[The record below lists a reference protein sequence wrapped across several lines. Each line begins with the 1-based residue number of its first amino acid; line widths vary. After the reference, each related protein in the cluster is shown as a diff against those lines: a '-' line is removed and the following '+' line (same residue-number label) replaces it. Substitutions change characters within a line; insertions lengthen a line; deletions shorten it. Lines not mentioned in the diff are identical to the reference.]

1 MGLSASCIFVR
12 NPQQLSPE
20 KLADILRGYMTAQGF
35 VEAEAS
41 GADTALR
48 LRFSASGQWFAVS
61 PEKEDPTAL
70 SRCAAIA
77 AGAFQEPVIT
87 AELVDSDFAE
97 LSLQPV
103 NRKKPCRI
111 AVGDPYGGRTHS
123 DYRQFAAQFPD
134 KLSAAQLREICEG
147 GDVFAEDGLAALG
160 TCLNLDITLL
170 TENSEAGSAVLYFTK
185 THVPE
190 AERTE
195 LYSGNILSMTE
206 KPDPAAFAEQMVQL
220 MSSAWELTETDTGRY
235 IRIMET
241 GSSLLLFSNLLYPK
255 QLAACAGAPLIH
267 ISVAEQDIQ
276 TAVLQPNIMA
286 KAQRGILPRT
296 ALPELLESAGTN
308 EDAFREAALNGT
320 GCTTL
325 FFTGRRRPAGR
336 IGLALRTLY
345 ETERFAYLYQN
356 PDRLTKEQIIEKL
369 DVFLAKVYGPK
380 MISVQRLNP
389 DSGEYEPVSYQ
400 DPGGICRTDKAHGEA
415 YLRIFVNE
423 NGIALTG
430 SLELPDNHR
439 FAGIFG
445 QNCLYLTIDRE
456 NGFAKYDL
464 YAPDGRHLRS
474 EMTDIGDCPACCE
487 KFGFDPAL
495 PDAVYSSDAVVC
507 WYSRPRDALYCSTVM
522 CG

>member
-1 MGLSASCIFVR
+1 MGLSASCIFVQ

-20 KLADILRGYMTAQGF
+20 KLADTLRGYMTAQGF
-35 VEAEAS
+35 AEAEAS
-41 GADTALR
+41 GADIALR
-48 LRFSASGQWFAVS
+48 LRFSADGQWFAVS
-61 PEKEDPTAL
+61 PEKENPAAL

-97 LSLQPV
+97 LSLQV
-103 NRKKPCRI
+103 ANRKKPCRI
-111 AVGDPYGGRTHS
+111 AVGEPYGGRTHS

-134 KLSAAQLREICEG
+134 RLSAAQLKEICEG

-170 TENSEAGSAVLYFTK
+170 TENGETGSAVLYFTK
-185 THVPE
+185 TKEPE

-206 KPDPAAFAEQMVQL
+206 KPDSAAFAERMVL
-220 MSSAWELTETDTGRY
+220 VMSSAWEHTETDTGRY

-286 KAQRGILPRT
+286 KAHRGTLPRT

-308 EDAFREAALNGT
+308 EDAFREAALNGA

-325 FFTGRRRPAGR
+325 FFTGRIRPAGR
-336 IGLALRTLY
+336 IGLALRTVY
-345 ETERFAYLYQN
+345 ETERFAYLFEN
-356 PDRLTKEQIIEKL
+356 PDRLTTAQVIEKL
-369 DVFLAKVYGPK
+369 DTFLEKVYGPRT
-380 MISVQRLNP
+380 ISFQRLNP

-400 DPGGICRTDKAHGEA
+400 DPGGICRTDEAHGEA

-430 SLELPDNHR
+430 SLALPDNHR
-439 FAGIFG
+439 YAGIFG
-445 QNCLYLTIDRE
+445 QNCLYLMIDCE
-456 NGFAKYDL
+456 NGFAQYTL
-464 YAPDGRHLRS
+464 YAPDGSHLR
-474 EMTDIGDCPACCE
+474 MDMVDIQKCAEYCD
-487 KFGFDPAL
+487 KYGFDPAF
-495 PDAVYSSDAVVC
+495 PDAVYGSEAVVC
-507 WYSRPRDALYCSTVM
+507 WYSRPRDAI
-522 CG
+522 